1 MSRHPHLHPSPA
13 RGPRTPRH
21 HPGPPGHPPAHRAAS
36 SAFTLIEVIL
46 AVSIAVGLL
55 IVAVW
60 FYRQAT
66 VYRNQLLLQADELAA
81 IRLVTDQLASDLRA
95 AHDDGRHAF
104 TGDSN
109 SVQFPKTAALP
120 APAARQSTSL
130 AALTD
135 LRLVSYRTISAM
147 DGTNLVV
154 RGVTRSE
161 EPLVDTLA
169 TSQGAAIGTGSSFTT
184 SAAAPWA
191 GDDTNRVATP
201 DIEAIHHLAFR
212 YWDGTAWK
220 DSWNSFTPP
229 AGVEVTLASEPIPF
243 EAGFNSIATASAS
256 GTPAAVES
264 PVERFR
270 RVIDIP
276 VGMASVRNR
285 RPSATSEPRDAS
297 TERTG
302 P

>member
-1 MSRHPHLHPSPA
+1 MSRQPHLHPRPRRPA
-13 RGPRTPRH
+13 RTRADSPPPRTT
-21 HPGPPGHPPAHRAAS
+21 RA
-36 SAFTLIEVIL
+36 AFTLIEVIL
-46 AVSIAVGLL
+46 AISIAVGLL

-66 VYRNQLLLQADELAA
+66 VYRNQLLVQADELAA
-81 IRLVTDQLASDLRA
+81 IRLVTDQIAADLRA

-120 APAARQSTSL
+120 APAARQPTGL

-135 LRLVSYRTISAM
+135 LRLVSYRAISAM

-154 RGVTRSE
+154 RGVTRTE
-161 EPLVDTLA
+161 EALVDTLSPS
-169 TSQGAAIGTGSSFTT
+169 SQSAS
-184 SAAAPWA
+184 SAAAPVATAVAPWA
-191 GDDTNRVATP
+191 GDYTNRVETP

-212 YWDGTAWK
+212 YWDGSAWK
-220 DSWNSFTPP
+220 ESWNSFTPP

-243 EAGFNSIATASAS
+243 ESGLTSIATASAS
-256 GTPAAVES
+256 GSTAATAET

-270 RVIDIP
+270 RVIDVP
-276 VGMASVRNR
+276 AGMASLRSR
-285 RPSATSEPRDAS
+285 RTSPSTESRDAGG
-297 TERTG
+297 ERTG